1 VDGLFSALPVRHQP
15 ANSEKPVSPRL
26 RLLRAARLYLLIT
39 TIAVLC
45 GHQQLC
51 AQAVTNQEPP
61 SPAAQSTPTQQSLP
75 SPPDLSLIPNAVP
88 LPPPTPP
95 EAAVIESDL
104 PQTRNGDIYAA
115 SGNVV
120 VTFRDH
126 ILRADTINY
135 DRATGDVTLQGHVH
149 ITGGENDESIHA
161 THGIYNLNTQTGT
174 FYDVSG
180 SVGLSDQMARPGYVT
195 QNPFLFTGRKVVKT
209 GPVNYVIYNGSVT
222 SCLLPHPDWLL
233 VGSKFTLDAKTAR
246 AAASTFKL
254 LGMPIF
260 FLPYVTHPV
269 DNDSRQ
275 SGILIPTLG
284 YSSSSANTGSK
295 GLSIGDQVYLVLGRS
310 SDLTAGAI
318 YYSLRGFSENGT
330 FRYRGLDDNFFNAHF
345 SALQDR
351 GFTSIIPITNS
362 KGVVTRTLDIYTN
375 QGGQDV
381 TAAFRYRFSPTIRTV
396 ADAEYL
402 SSYIYRE
409 AFTENFNQAVS
420 TDILSTIFIT
430 HQKDGYSFDG
440 RVDRYQGQKIAPT
453 YLLPGEE
460 VKIFHAPSIDF
471 TALDH
476 HIPGTP
482 LLWSLTSSAAGLK
495 RVQPNFTTSGIIERL
510 DVRPELSLP
519 FSFDGWH
526 TFSSVALRETFYS
539 RSRRIPYSNS
549 KTTPYPANATPVEIT
564 NPISRTSVDLSIDI
578 RPPIIERDF
587 KVPARFQKVLGP
599 DVRHTIEPEITYRN
613 VHGISNFLSLLRF
626 DDTDLAADTDEL
638 EYGVTQHLYFR
649 PHMNAAKAAR
659 EKAKC
664 PTRAVGSVY
673 NPQAI
678 FQDIS
683 EAAVQDVFNPNPRDT
698 NDANGIPNI
707 SATAPDTPTNTHAR
721 HADPCATPAQQPQQ
735 EWFSWRVTQKMFFA
749 QNFGGAIITDQRN
762 IFDTTLDLSGIAFL
776 TEARNFSPVVSRMR
790 FRTSS
795 HSDVE
800 WDFDYDPVNA
810 GFTSQNVFID
820 THEGNFFTGISYANL
835 NAPGRFRSVIINPVT
850 NLVTGETS
858 SATSNFSQLRLLA
871 GYGQPTRP
879 GLSAAASAGID
890 LNLSDAQYITLQA
903 SYNWN
908 CCGLSVEY
916 RKYNLGTV
924 RDEGAYRFNFT
935 LANIGTA
942 GNLRRAE
949 ALF

>member
-1 VDGLFSALPVRHQP
+1 VHGLFSALPAKLAEP
-15 ANSEKPVSPRL
+15 KL
-26 RLLRAARLYLLIT
+26 RPLRAARLYLLIT

-45 GHQQLC
+45 GHYQLW
-51 AQAVTNQEPP
+51 AQTVTNQEPP
-61 SPAAQSTPTQQSLP
+61 SSSVSGNSTQQSLP
-75 SPPDLSLIPNAVP
+75 SPPDLSLIPNAAP
-88 LPPPTPP
+88 LPSPTPP
-95 EAAVIESDL
+95 DQAVIESDL
-104 PQTRNGDIYAA
+104 PQTRNADIYAA

-120 VTFRDH
+120 ITFRDRV
-126 ILRADTINY
+126 LRADTVTY
-135 DRATGDVTLQGHVH
+135 DRATGDVTLLGHVH
-149 ITGGENDESIHA
+149 VTGGENNESIYA
-161 THGIYNLNTQTGT
+161 THGIYNLNTQVGT

-180 SVGLSDQMARPGYVT
+180 SVGFSDQMDRPGYVT
-195 QNPFLFTGRKVVKT
+195 ENPFLFTGRKVVKT

-233 VGSKFTLDAKTAR
+233 IGSKFTLDAKTAR
-246 AAASTFKL
+246 ASLSTFKL
-254 LGMPIF
+254 LSIPIF
-260 FLPYVTHPV
+260 ILPYVTHPV
-269 DNDSRQ
+269 DSNSRQ

-284 YSSSSANTGSK
+284 YSSASANTGSK
-295 GLSIGDQVYLVLGRS
+295 GISIGEQAYLVLGRS
-310 SDLTAGAI
+310 TDLTIGTI
-318 YYSLRGFSENGT
+318 YYSLRGFSENAT
-330 FRYRGLDDNFFNAHF
+330 FRYRGLGDNFFNAHF

-351 GFTSIIPITNS
+351 GFTSTIPVPA
-362 KGVVTRTLDIYTN
+362 KGKTPATTENIYTN
-375 QGGQDV
+375 QGGEDV
-381 TAAFRYRFSPTIRTV
+381 TAAFRYRFSPTTRTV

-430 HQKDGYSFDG
+430 HQKDGYSFDA
-440 RVDRYQGQKIAPT
+440 RADRYQGQKIAPT

-476 HIPGTP
+476 HILGTP
-482 LLWSLTSSAAGLK
+482 LIWSLTSSAAGLK
-495 RVQPNFTTSGIIERL
+495 RVQPNFSTSGIVERL

-519 FSFDGWH
+519 LSFAGWH
-526 TFSSVALRETFYS
+526 ISSSVALRETFYS
-539 RSRRIPYSNS
+539 RSRRTPYSKDPAN
-549 KTTPYPANATPVEIT
+549 PYPANATPVEST
-564 NPISRTSVDLSIDI
+564 DPISRTSVDMSVDI
-578 RPPIIERDF
+578 RPPAIERDF
-587 KVPARFQKVLGP
+587 VVPARFQKLLGTE
-599 DVRHTIEPEITYRN
+599 VRHTIEPEITYRN

-649 PHMNAAKAAR
+649 PHINAAKAAK

-664 PTRAVGSVY
+664 PARAVGSVY
-673 NPQAI
+673 NAESI
-678 FQDIS
+678 FQETS

-707 SATAPDTPTNTHAR
+707 SATAPDTPTTTHA
-721 HADPCATPAQQPQQ
+721 HKADPCATPAAQPQQ

-749 QNFGGAIITDQRN
+749 QNFGGAVINTQRN
-762 IFDTTLDLSGIAFL
+762 IFDTTLNLSGIAFL
-776 TEARNFSPVVSRMR
+776 TEARNFSPIVSRMR

-795 HSDVE
+795 HSDFE
-800 WDFDYDPVNA
+800 YDFDYDPVNA
-810 GFTSQNVFID
+810 GFTSQNVFVD
-820 THEGNFFTGISYANL
+820 THEGNFFTGFSYAYL

-850 NLVTGETS
+850 NLVTGITS
-858 SATSNFSQLRLLA
+858 SATSNFSQMRILA
-871 GYGQPTRP
+871 GYGQPTHP

-890 LNLSDAQYITLQA
+890 LNLGTAQYITLQA
-903 SYNWN
+903 TYNWN
-908 CCGLSVEY
+908 CCGLSVE
-916 RKYNLGTV
+916 YNLGTV

>member
-1 VDGLFSALPVRHQP
+1 VDGLFSVLPSSFAGH
-15 ANSEKPVSPRL
+15 RL
-26 RLLRAARLYLLIT
+26 RLLRAARLSLLIT
-39 TIAVLC
+39 TIAVLS
-45 GHQQLC
+45 GHQLLC

-61 SPAAQSTPTQQSLP
+61 PPGNQNSSSQQSLP

-95 EAAVIESDL
+95 ETAVIESDQ
-104 PQTRNGDIYAA
+104 PQTRDGDVYSA

-120 VTFRDH
+120 ITFRDR
-126 ILRADTINY
+126 ILRADSIVY

-149 ITGGENDESIHA
+149 ITGGENDESILA

-180 SVGLSDQMARPGYVT
+180 SVGLSNQMARQGYVT
-195 QNPFLFTGRKVVKT
+195 ENPFLFSGRKVVKT
-209 GPVNYVIYNGSVT
+209 GPVNYVIYDGSVT

-233 VGSKFTLDAKTAR
+233 LGSKFTLDSRTAR
-246 AAASTFKL
+246 ATASTFKL
-254 LGMPIF
+254 LSIPVF
-260 FLPYVTHPV
+260 FFPYVTHPV
-269 DNDSRQ
+269 DNNSRQ

-295 GLSIGDQVYLVLGRS
+295 GLSIGEQAYLVLGRS
-310 SDLTAGAI
+310 ADLTVGAI
-318 YYSLRGFSENGT
+318 YYSLRGYSENAT
-330 FRYRGLDDNFFNAHF
+330 FRYRGLGDNFFNAHF

-351 GFTSIIPITNS
+351 GFSSTITVPATSSTPAITENIS
-362 KGVVTRTLDIYTN
+362 TN

-381 TAAFRYRFSPTIRTV
+381 TGAFRYRLSPTTRTV

-420 TDILSTIFIT
+420 SDILSTIFIT
-430 HQKDGYSFDG
+430 HQKDGYSFDT

-460 VKIFHAPSIDF
+460 VKIFHAPSVDF

-476 HIPGTP
+476 HILGTP
-482 LLWSLTSSAAGLK
+482 LIWSLTSSAAGLK
-495 RVQPNFTTSGIIERL
+495 RVQPTFTSSGIIERL

-519 FSFDGWH
+519 LHFAGWH
-526 TFSSVALRETFYS
+526 IFSSVALRETFYS
-539 RSRRIPYSNS
+539 RSRRVPYSNS
-549 KTTPYPANATPVEIT
+549 ANDPYPPNATPIEIS
-564 NPISRTSVDLSIDI
+564 NPATRNSIDLSVDI
-578 RPPIIERDF
+578 RPPAIERDF
-587 KVPARFQKVLGP
+587 TVPAGWQKLLGT

-626 DDTDLAADTDEL
+626 DDIDLAADTDEL
-638 EYGVTQHLYFR
+638 QYGVTQHLYFR
-649 PHMNAAKAAR
+649 PHINAAKAAR
-659 EKAKC
+659 EKARC
-664 PTRAVGSVY
+664 PTRAVGSTY
-673 NPQAI
+673 NPQSI
-678 FQDIS
+678 FQDAA
-683 EAAVQDVFNPNPRDT
+683 EAAVQDVFNPDPRDT

-707 SATAPDTPTNTHAR
+707 SATAPDTPTTTHA
-721 HADPCATPAQQPQQ
+721 HHTDPCTAPAVQPQQ

-749 QNFGGAIITDQRN
+749 QNFGGAVINTRRN

-776 TEARNFSPVVSRMR
+776 TEARAISPVVSRMR

-795 HSDVE
+795 HSDFE
-800 WDFDYDPVNA
+800 WDFDYDTGA
-810 GFTSQNVFID
+810 TKFTSQNVFVD
-820 THEGNFFTGISYANL
+820 THEGNFFGGFSYAYL
-835 NAPGRFRSVIINPVT
+835 NAPGRFRTAVINPVT
-850 NLVTGETS
+850 NLVTGLTS
-858 SATSNFSQLRLLA
+858 SPTSNFSQMRVLA

-890 LNLSDAQYITLQA
+890 LDLGTAQYITLQA

>member
-1 VDGLFSALPVRHQP
+1 VDGLITHLP
-15 ANSEKPVSPRL
+15 ANSGKLASLRRRHPRAI
-26 RLLRAARLYLLIT
+26 RLSLLIT

-45 GHQQLC
+45 GHQLLC
-51 AQAVTNQEPP
+51 AQTVTNQEPP
-61 SPAAQSTPTQQSLP
+61 SSVAQATSTQQSLP

-88 LPPPTPP
+88 LPLPLPP
-95 EAAVIESDL
+95 EPAVIESDL
-104 PQTRNGDIYAA
+104 PQTRNGDIYSA

-120 VTFRDH
+120 VTYRDH
-126 ILRADTINY
+126 ILRADTITY
-135 DRATGDVTLQGHVH
+135 DKVTGDVTLLGHVH
-149 ITGGENDESIHA
+149 VSGGDNDESILA
-161 THGIYNLNTQTGT
+161 THGIYNLNTQIGT

-180 SVGLSDQMARPGYVT
+180 SVGLSNQMARSGYVT
-195 QNPFLFTGRKVVKT
+195 ENPFLFTGRKVVKT
-209 GPVNYVIYNGSVT
+209 GPVNYIIYEGSVT

-233 VGSKFTLDAKTAR
+233 IGSKFTLDSRKAR
-246 AAASTFKL
+246 ATSSTFKL
-254 LGMPIF
+254 LGVPVF
-260 FLPYVTHPV
+260 FLPYVTHPI
-269 DNDSRQ
+269 DSDVRQ
-275 SGILIPTLG
+275 SGILVPTLG

-295 GLSIGDQVYLVLGRS
+295 GLSIGDQAYIVLGRS
-310 SDLTAGAI
+310 SDLTLGLI
-318 YYSLRGFSENGT
+318 FYSLRGYSENAT
-330 FRYRGLDDNFFNAHF
+330 YRYRGLGDNFFNAHF

-351 GFTSIIPITNS
+351 GFSFTVPITNN
-362 KGVVTRTLDIYTN
+362 KGVTTITNIFTN

-381 TAAFRYRFSPTIRTV
+381 TAAFRYRFSPTTRAV
-396 ADAEYL
+396 GDAEYL

-420 TDILSTIFIT
+420 TDILSTLFVT
-430 HQKDGYSFDG
+430 HQKNGYDLDARF
-440 RVDRYQGQKIAPT
+440 DRYQGQKIAPT

-482 LLWSLTSSAAGLK
+482 LLWSLTSSVAGLK
-495 RVQPNFTTSGIIERL
+495 RIQPNFTSSGIIERL

-519 FSFDGWH
+519 LSFAGWH
-526 TFSSVALRETFYS
+526 TLTSVALRETFYS
-539 RSRRIPYSNS
+539 RSRRIPYSNN
-549 KTTPYPANATPVEIT
+549 PNNPFPPNAPPIEID

-578 RPPIIERDF
+578 RPPAIERDF
-587 KVPARFQKVLGP
+587 VIPTRFQKLLGT

-626 DDTDLAADTDEL
+626 DDTDLAADTNEL
-638 EYGVTQHLYFR
+638 QYGVTQHLYFR
-649 PHMNAAKAAR
+649 PHINAAKAAS

-664 PTRAVGSVY
+664 PTRAVGAVY

-678 FQDIS
+678 FQDTS

-698 NDANGIPNI
+698 NDANGIPSI
-707 SATAPDTPTNTHAR
+707 SATAPDTPTTTHAR
-721 HADPCATPAQQPQQ
+721 HIDPCTTVAEQPQQ
-735 EWFSWRVTQKMFFA
+735 EWFSWRITQKMFFA
-749 QNFGGAIITDQRN
+749 QDFGGAVINTRRN
-762 IFDTTLDLSGIAFL
+762 IFDTTLDLSGTAFL
-776 TEARNFSPVVSRMR
+776 VEPRAISPVVSRMR

-795 HSDVE
+795 HTDFE
-800 WDFDYDPVNA
+800 WDFDYDT
-810 GFTSQNVFID
+810 GLSKFTSQNFFVD
-820 THEGNFFTGISYANL
+820 THEGPFFGGISYARL
-835 NAPGRFRSVIINPVT
+835 NAPGRSNTVVINSVT
-850 NLVTGETS
+850 NLVTS
-858 SATSNFSQLRLLA
+858 STTNAISDFSQMRILA
-871 GYGQPTRP
+871 GIGAPTRP

-890 LNLSDAQYITLQA
+890 FNLASAQYVTLQA

>member
-1 VDGLFSALPVRHQP
+1 MDGLFSALPGSFAP
-15 ANSEKPVSPRL
+15 L
-26 RLLRAARLYLLIT
+26 RSRPLRAVRSSLLIT
-39 TIAVLC
+39 ITAILC
-45 GHQQLC
+45 GHQLLF
-51 AQAVTNQEPP
+51 AQTVTNQEPP
-61 SPAAQSTPTQQSLP
+61 SSVSQSNPTQQSLP

-88 LPPPTPP
+88 LPPPTAP

-104 PQTRNGDIYAA
+104 PQTRHDDIYSA

-126 ILRADTINY
+126 ILRADTVTY
-135 DRATGDVTLQGHVH
+135 DRATGDVTLLGNVHVS
-149 ITGGENDESIHA
+149 GGENDESILA

-180 SVGLSDQMARPGYVT
+180 SVGLSNQLARPGYVT
-195 QNPFLFTGRKVVKT
+195 ENPFLFTGRKVVKT
-209 GPVNYVIYNGSVT
+209 GPVNYVIYEGSVT
-222 SCLLPHPDWLL
+222 SCLLPHPDWMLL
-233 VGSKFTLDAKTAR
+233 GNKFTLDAKNAR
-246 AAASTFKL
+246 ASNSTFKL
-254 LGMPIF
+254 LGIPLF
-260 FLPYVTHPV
+260 FLPYVTHPI
-269 DNDSRQ
+269 DSDSRQ

-295 GLSIGDQVYLVLGRS
+295 GLSIGDQAYLVLGRS
-310 SDLTAGAI
+310 SDLTVGMV

-330 FRYRGLDDNFFNAHF
+330 FRYRGLGDNFFNAHF

-351 GFTSIIPITNS
+351 GFTSSVTIPIN
-362 KGVVTRTLDIYTN
+362 GVPTVVNNFTN

-381 TAAFRYRFSPTIRTV
+381 TAAFRYRFSPTIRAV
-396 ADAEYL
+396 GDAEYL

-420 TDILSTIFIT
+420 TDILSTIFVT
-430 HQKDGYSFDG
+430 HQKDGYSFDA

-453 YLLPGEE
+453 YLTAGEE

-476 HIPGTP
+476 HILNTP
-482 LLWSLTSSAAGLK
+482 FIWSLTSSVAGLK
-495 RVQPNFTTSGIIERL
+495 RIQPAPAAFTSSGIIERL
-510 DVRPELSLP
+510 DVHPELSLP
-519 FSFDGWH
+519 LSFDGWH
-526 TFSSVALRETFYS
+526 TFTSIALRETFYS
-539 RSRRIPYSNS
+539 RSRRVPYSNNPAD
-549 KTTPYPANATPVEIT
+549 PYPPNATPIEINNPATRSSVEL
-564 NPISRTSVDLSIDI
+564 NIDI
-578 RPPIIERDF
+578 RPPAIERDF
-587 KVPARFQKVLGP
+587 AVPAGLQKFLGT

-638 EYGVTQHLYFR
+638 QYGVTQHLYFR
-649 PHMNAAKAAR
+649 PHINAAKAAR
-659 EKAKC
+659 DKAKC

-678 FQDIS
+678 FQDTS

-707 SATAPDTPTNTHAR
+707 SATAPDIPTTTHAH
-721 HADPCATPAQQPQQ
+721 HADPCAAPAEQPQQ
-735 EWFSWRVTQKMFFA
+735 EWFSWRITQKMFFA
-749 QNFGGAIITDQRN
+749 QDFGGAVINTRRN

-776 TEARNFSPVVSRMR
+776 TEARAISPVVSRMR
-790 FRTSS
+790 MRTSS
-795 HSDVE
+795 HTDVE
-800 WDFDYDPVNA
+800 WDFDYDTGAKKFN
-810 GFTSQNVFID
+810 SQNVFAD
-820 THEGNFFTGISYANL
+820 AHEGNIFAGISYAYL
-835 NAPGRFRSVIINPVT
+835 DAPGRFRTAIINPIT
-850 NLVTGETS
+850 NLVTGLTS
-858 SATSNFSQLRLLA
+858 SPTSNFSQMRVLA
-871 GYGQPTRP
+871 GYGAPTRP

-890 LNLSDAQYITLQA
+890 LNLGDAQYVTLQA

-916 RKYNLGTV
+916 RKYDLGTV

-942 GNLRRAE
+942 GNIRRAE